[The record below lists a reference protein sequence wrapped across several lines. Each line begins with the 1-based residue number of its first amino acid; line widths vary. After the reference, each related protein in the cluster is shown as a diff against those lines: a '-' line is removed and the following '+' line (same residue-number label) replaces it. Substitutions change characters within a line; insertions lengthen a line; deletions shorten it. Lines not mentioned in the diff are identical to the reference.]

1 MPSADATRRNGSPYA
16 VEVEGLTK
24 SFAGKVVVRNL
35 SMRVR
40 RGQIYGFLGPN
51 GSGKTTTLRMLC
63 GLLTPDSGRGTA
75 LGYDIRK
82 DNEELKRHVGYMTQ
96 RFSLYQD
103 LSIRENLEFVARVYG
118 LADPVGEAR
127 GAIERLGL
135 QGREQQLAGELSGG
149 WKQRLALGACILPRP
164 ELLLLDEPTAGVDP
178 KARREFWAEIHKLA
192 ADGLTVL
199 VSTHY
204 MDEAERC
211 HEIAYIAYGELLAQG
226 TIPEVIASSHLRTYT
241 VSGPGVQSL
250 SEKLLGVPGI
260 DMVAPFGNSLHVAGR
275 DAAALDAAVAGFRDR
290 PELAWSLSEPSLEDV
305 FISLMMRSQDNFR

>member
-1 MPSADATRRNGSPYA
+1 MPSDSRSNGAIA

-24 SFAGKVVVRNL
+24 SFGGRVVVRNL
-35 SMRVR
+35 SMRVKK
-40 RGQIYGFLGPN
+40 GQIYGFLGPN

-82 DNEELKRHVGYMTQ
+82 ESEKIKRHVGYMTQ

-103 LSIRENLEFVARVYG
+103 LSIAENLEFVARVYG
-118 LADPVGEAR
+118 LADPTAEAR
-127 GAIERLGL
+127 QAIVRLGL
-135 QGREQQLAGELSGG
+135 EGRERQLAGELSGG
-149 WKQRLALGACILPRP
+149 WKQRLALGACILPAP

-178 KARREFWAEIHKLA
+178 KARREFWGEIHKLA
-192 ADGLTVL
+192 AEGMTVL

-226 TIPEVIASSHLRTYT
+226 TIDEVIAQAGLRTYT
-241 VSGPGVQSL
+241 VSGPDLQSL
-250 SEKLLGVPGI
+250 SEKLLGLPGI
-260 DMVAPFGNSLHVAGR
+260 DMVAPFGTSLHVAGR
-275 DAAALDAAVAGFRDR
+275 DAAALERAVAGFRDR
-290 PELAWSLSEPSLEDV
+290 PELAWSVSQPSLEDV
-305 FISLMMRSQDNFR
+305 FISLMARSQDNFR